1 VILYEHSAYV
11 GFRAASFSVVIKVRL
26 IVNRIVQV
34 ILAYHVF
41 MVQLLVKGLGIGL
54 GFEIEG

>member
-1 VILYEHSAYV
+1 MILYEHSAYV

-34 ILAYHVF
+34 ILAYHVN
-41 MVQLLVKGLGIGL
+41 MVSAIG
-54 GFEIEG
+54 